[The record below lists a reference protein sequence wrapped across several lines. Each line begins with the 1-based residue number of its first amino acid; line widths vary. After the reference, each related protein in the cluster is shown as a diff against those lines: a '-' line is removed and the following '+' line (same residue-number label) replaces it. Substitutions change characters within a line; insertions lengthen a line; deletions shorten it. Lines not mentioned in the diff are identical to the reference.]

1 MTRMGTVGRILLA
14 ALIGVVTILGLALP
28 GQADEAKT
36 PINASLLLSI
46 VSSAP
51 VDRRETAFDQSLKES
66 GRPPLPPAGVV
77 QHFRQYFGPTVTAFA
92 RLDAQGQVA
101 YAADL
106 EKLWTENNEA
116 TGDRTLVRGEYME
129 VLATRA

>member
-77 QHFRQYFGPTVTAFA
+77 QPDGSVRYGNVSVTVKNPCPPDSAHYEPPPLPG
-92 RLDAQGQVA
+92 RRPR
-101 YAADL
+101 Y
-106 EKLWTENNEA
+106 
-116 TGDRTLVRGEYME
+116 
-129 VLATRA
+129 